1 MLKRTIDIA
10 VAATLLVLLA
20 PLLVLIAIA
29 VLLDSGWPVFFS
41 QIRVGRHFREFR
53 IYKFRSMRATPGGPA
68 ITASSDPRIT
78 RIGHVLR
85 ATKLDE
91 LPQLGNVLRG
101 DMSLVGPRPEI
112 PRYVEAFR
120 HRYSHILDVRPG
132 VTDLASIH
140 FRNEEQVLAGA
151 SDALRAY
158 EETVLPAKLDL
169 ADEYIHRHNLL
180 LDFSILWRTFR
191 VCFTSTELPCPS
203 NSTLPKS

>member
-1 MLKRTIDIA
+1 VLKRTIDIA
-10 VAATLLVLLA
+10 FAATLLVLFA
-20 PLLVLIAIA
+20 PLLVFMAAA

-41 QIRVGRHFREFR
+41 QVRVGRHFRNFH
-53 IYKFRSMRATPGGPA
+53 IYKFRSMRPAPGGAA

-78 RIGHVLR
+78 RIGRLLR

-91 LPQLGNVLRG
+91 LPQLWNVLRG

-120 HRYSHILDVRPG
+120 QRYAHILDVRPG
-132 VTDLASIH
+132 ITDLASIR

-151 SDALRAY
+151 ADALRAY

-169 ADEYIHRHNLL
+169 ADEYIHRHSFL
-180 LDFSILWRTFR
+180 LDCSILWRTFR
-191 VCFTSTELPCPS
+191 VCFTSTEVPCPS
-203 NSTLPKS
+203 NNTLPKS